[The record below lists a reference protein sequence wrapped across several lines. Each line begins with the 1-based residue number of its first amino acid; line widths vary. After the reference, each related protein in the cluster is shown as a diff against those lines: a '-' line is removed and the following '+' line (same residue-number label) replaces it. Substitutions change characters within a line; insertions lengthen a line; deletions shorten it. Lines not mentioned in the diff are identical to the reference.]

1 MIKVSSLLW
10 SLLVGLIVTGVS
22 YFYINSNGSHGFPFR
37 FAQEATQSASAVL
50 DAGTKGFVK
59 ISFSTWVFILDLLFW
74 WLLFS
79 ILLVV
84 VKNYV
89 FDKD

>member
-10 SLLVGLIVTGVS
+10 SFLASLISSGLS
-22 YFYINSNGSHGFPFR
+22 YFYINALGSHGFPFK
-37 FAQEATQSASAVL
+37 FAQEATQSASASL
-50 DAGTKGFVK
+50 ETGVK
-59 ISFSTWVFILDLLFW
+59 AVEKVKFSFWIFALDLLFW

-84 VKNYV
+84 IRNYV
-89 FDKD
+89 FERD